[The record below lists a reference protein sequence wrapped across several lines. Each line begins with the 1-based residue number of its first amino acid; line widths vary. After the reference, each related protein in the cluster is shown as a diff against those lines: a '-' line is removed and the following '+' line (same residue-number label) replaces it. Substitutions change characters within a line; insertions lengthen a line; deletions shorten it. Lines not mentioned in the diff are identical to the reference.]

1 VPLDPFVGEN
11 LRGGPTDTAGGTGY
25 DCDLAFQA
33 PHITIS
39 CIPLMRLPSVP
50 VQLRTASVAVTKNLV
65 RIESVD
71 VGPVPL
77 VSSHSYAGS
86 AWFRYCGPLFLL
98 PDSGG
103 LAIGDPRSPPPD
115 QCAAEVAAWACSA
128 ELGGPAPL
136 DLAYA
141 ALVRL
146 ALCARHRETGDGDG
160 LASQGIP
167 AVLDLE
173 ERHGQPGRPLLTKE
187 SRELIRKM
195 SLAKAPG
202 QFYVTDRILSNH
214 SQKRIRLC
222 IPADSNRCLGPLA
235 CRLAGRKNIP

>member
-50 VQLRTASVAVTKNLV
+50 VQLRTASIAVTKNLV

-77 VSSHSYAGS
+77 VSSHFYAGS
-86 AWFRYCGPLFLL
+86 VWFRYCGPLFLL

-103 LAIGDPRSPPPD
+103 LAIGDPLRHQINVLRRS
-115 QCAAEVAAWACSA
+115 QHGRVQLSSA
-128 ELGGPAPL
+128 
-136 DLAYA
+136 D
-141 ALVRL
+141 RL
-146 ALCARHRETGDGDG
+146 LWTWLMHLWPGWRSTPRHRETGDGDG
-160 LASQGIP
+160 PGI
-167 AVLDLE
+167 ARDSGCIGL
-173 ERHGQPGRPLLTKE
+173 GRAGTG
-187 SRELIRKM
+187 
-195 SLAKAPG
+195 SLG
-202 QFYVTDRILSNH
+202 G
-214 SQKRIRLC
+214 
-222 IPADSNRCLGPLA
+222 RC
-235 CRLAGRKNIP
+235 